1 MKRLQIR
8 KDSSILIFFV
18 FLNFILLSSSKA
30 ASEQSIESGYI
41 AKNETIRGVFDAL
54 SSVIN
59 KPIVVSQLAVKKKIT
74 GDFDLKYPL
83 DTLRDITQQLNLMWY
98 DNGQVIYICD
108 ALEMRNTVITLHN
121 TTIQEIK
128 NFLKDSGLY
137 DERYP
142 LRFGSNNRL
151 FYISGPPVYVETI
164 VNTTQFL
171 DEATI
176 GFDGREKIAI
186 VPLYNTFVED
196 RHYQYRFNDIIIPG
210 MASII
215 NKLMDASSNNIS
227 KLKNYT
233 LKKNQDD
240 LVNQNNNSSLIE
252 DLSLNKGTVSIISNP
267 GNNSLLIKGNREQVN
282 YLRKIVEQLDIT
294 KRHIE
299 LSVWIIDIEKK
310 ALDQLG
316 IKWRGGANIGQ
327 KLGIS
332 INATTSTIDG
342 ASFMADI
349 FALTRNEK
357 ANIVSRPMVLTQ
369 ENIPAI
375 FDNNRTFYTKLIG
388 ERATDLKNV
397 TYGTAISVLP
407 RFTTNNQIEM
417 MITVEDG
424 SRGGQITDQL
434 PEIGRT
440 NISTIARVPQNK
452 SLLIGG
458 YTRDEHRN
466 IEEKIPLLGDI
477 PYLGSLFRYNI
488 EKKDSLVRVFLI
500 QPKEIINPLSTSAEN
515 IAKKVIEDKFDNK
528 LEDWMSNFL
537 SNR

>member
-1 MKRLQIR
+1 MKRLLIK
-8 KDSSILIFFV
+8 KDSSILIFLV
-18 FLNFILLSSSKA
+18 FLNFILLSSSQA
-30 ASEQSIESGYI
+30 ISEQSIESGYI
-41 AKNETIRGVFDAL
+41 AKNETVRGVFDAL

-59 KPIVVSQLAVKKKIT
+59 KPIVVSPLVAKKKIT

-83 DTLRDITQQLNLMWY
+83 DTLKDITQQLNFMWY

-108 ALEMRNTVITLHN
+108 AVEMRSIVITLYN

-128 NFLKDSGLY
+128 KFLKDSGLY

-142 LRFGSNNRL
+142 LRSGSNNSL
-151 FYISGPPVYVETI
+151 FYISGPPVYIETI
-164 VNTTQFL
+164 INTTRFL
-171 DEATI
+171 DEVTN

-215 NKLMDASSNNIS
+215 NKLMDASTNNIS
-227 KLKNYT
+227 NFKNHT
-233 LKKNQDD
+233 LKKNQDE
-240 LVNQNNNSSLIE
+240 LVKQNNNTYLTE
-252 DLSLNKGTVSIISNP
+252 DLSLNKANVSIISNP
-267 GNNSLLIKGNREQVN
+267 GNNSLLIKGDKEQVN
-282 YLRKIVEQLDIT
+282 YLRKIIKQLDIT

-310 ALDQLG
+310 ALEQLG
-316 IKWRGGANIGQ
+316 IKWSGGANIGQ

-332 INATTSTIDG
+332 INAGTSTIDG

-349 FALTRNEK
+349 FALTRNDK

-388 ERATDLKNV
+388 ERTTDLKNV
-397 TYGTAISVLP
+397 TYGTAISVLA
-407 RFTTNNQIEM
+407 RFTIDDQIEM
-417 MITVEDG
+417 MITVQDG
-424 SRGGQITDQL
+424 SRGEQITDHL

-440 NISTIARVPQNK
+440 DISTIARVPQSK

-458 YTRDEHRN
+458 YTRNEHRN
-466 IEEKIPLLGDI
+466 IEKKIPLLGDI
-477 PYLGSLFRYNI
+477 PYLGNIFRYTT

-500 QPKEIINPLSTSAEN
+500 QPKEIINPLSTNAEN
-515 IAKKVIEDKFDNK
+515 FAKRVIEDKFDHK
-528 LEDWMSNFL
+528 LEDWMTNFL

>member
-1 MKRLQIR
+1 M
-8 KDSSILIFFV
+8 

-30 ASEQSIESGYI
+30 VSEQTIESGYI

-59 KPIVVSQLAVKKKIT
+59 KPIIVSQLAIKKKIT

-98 DNGQVIYICD
+98 DNGQVIYISD
-108 ALEMRNTVITLHN
+108 AIEMRNTVITLNN

-142 LRFGSNNRL
+142 LRSGSNNRL
-151 FYISGPPVYVETI
+151 FYISGPPVYIETI
-164 VNTTQFL
+164 INTTQFL
-171 DEATI
+171 DETTTE
-176 GFDGREKIAI
+176 FDGREKIAI

-227 KLKNYT
+227 KLKNHIQ
-233 LKKNQDD
+233 KKNQDE
-240 LVNQNNNSSLIE
+240 LVNQSNNSSLIE
-252 DLSLNKGTVSIISNP
+252 NLPLNKGLFSIISNP
-267 GNNSLLIKGNREQVN
+267 GNNSLLIKGNKEQVN

-316 IKWRGGANIGQ
+316 IKWSGGAKIGQ
-327 KLGIS
+327 KLGVS
-332 INATTSTIDG
+332 LNAGTSTIDG
-342 ASFMADI
+342 ASFMAAI
-349 FALTRNEK
+349 FALTRNDK

-407 RFTTNNQIEM
+407 RFTINNQIEM

-424 SRGGQITDQL
+424 SRARQITDHL

-500 QPKEIINPLSTSAEN
+500 QPREIINPLSTNAEN
-515 IAKKVIEDKFDNK
+515 IAKKVKEDKFDNK

-537 SNR
+537 SNQ

>member
-1 MKRLQIR
+1 MKRLLIE
-8 KDSSILIFFV
+8 KDSSILIFLV

-30 ASEQSIESGYI
+30 VSDQSIESGYI
-41 AKNETIRGVFDAL
+41 AKNETVRGVFDAL

-59 KPIVVSQLAVKKKIT
+59 KPIVVSPLVAKKKIT
-74 GDFDLKYPL
+74 GEFDLKYPL
-83 DTLRDITQQLNLMWY
+83 DTLKDITQQLNFMWY

-108 ALEMRNTVITLHN
+108 AVEMRSIVITLHN

-128 NFLKDSGLY
+128 KFLKDSGLY

-142 LRFGSNNRL
+142 LRSGSNNNL
-151 FYISGPPVYVETI
+151 FYISGPPVYIETI
-164 VNTTQFL
+164 INTTRFL
-171 DEATI
+171 DEVTT

-215 NKLMDASSNNIS
+215 NKLMDASTNNIS
-227 KLKNYT
+227 NFKNHT
-233 LKKNQDD
+233 LKKNQDE
-240 LVNQNNNSSLIE
+240 LVKQNNNTYLIE
-252 DLSLNKGTVSIISNP
+252 DLSLNKANISIISNP
-267 GNNSLLIKGNREQVN
+267 GNNSLLIKGNEEQVN
-282 YLRKIVEQLDIT
+282 YLQKIIKQLDIT

-316 IKWRGGANIGQ
+316 IKWSGSANIGQ
-327 KLGIS
+327 KLGMS
-332 INATTSTIDG
+332 INAGRSTIDG
-342 ASFMADI
+342 SSFMADI
-349 FALTRNEK
+349 FALTRNDK

-397 TYGTAISVLP
+397 TYGTAISVLA
-407 RFTTNNQIEM
+407 RFTIDNQIEM
-417 MITVEDG
+417 MITVQDG
-424 SRGGQITDQL
+424 SRGEQITDHL

-440 NISTIARVPQNK
+440 DISTIARVPQGK

-458 YTRDEHRN
+458 YTRNEHRN
-466 IEEKIPLLGDI
+466 IKEKIPLLGDI
-477 PYLGSLFRYNI
+477 PYLGNI
-488 EKKDSLVRVFLI
+488 FHYTTEKKDSLVRVFLI
-500 QPKEIINPLSTSAEN
+500 QPKEIINPLSTNAEN
-515 IAKKVIEDKFDNK
+515 IAKRVIEDKFDHK
-528 LEDWMSNFL
+528 LENWMANFL